1 MVTLSSWF
9 TKMQVWLKTLIRGS
23 GFIFECVNLL
33 YYKFPIVNPNWG
45 ELYLD
50 SLHRNKDKKPR
61 IYLINKKDNKSYQYV
76 SLNWHIY
83 RLM

>member
-1 MVTLSSWF
+1 MVTLNSWF
-9 TKMQVWLKTLIRGS
+9 TIIEIRLKTLIRGS

-33 YYKFPIVNPNWG
+33 CYKFQKVNPNWG
-45 ELYLD
+45 ELFLD
-50 SLHRNKDKKPR
+50 SLHRNKNKKPR
-61 IYLINKKDNKSYQYV
+61 IHLVNKKDNKSYQYV